1 MQFTK
6 GDLVMNIKRIIAGAA
21 LLLPFAVTSIPSQ
34 ASALQVI
41 VNPHGH
47 NRPAQIIAK
56 KPSQVRRYAPPAKK
70 KVFIPAHWE
79 KTNHGRK
86 WVTAHY
92 VYK

>member
-1 MQFTK
+1 
-6 GDLVMNIKRIIAGAA
+6 MNIKRIFAGAA

-47 NRPAQIIAK
+47 NLPTQIIAK
-56 KPSQVRRYAPPAKK
+56 KTPQVRRYAPPAKK

>member
-1 MQFTK
+1 
-6 GDLVMNIKRIIAGAA
+6 MNIKQILAGVA

-34 ASALQVI
+34 ALALQVI

-47 NRPAQIIAK
+47 NLPAQIIVK
-56 KPSQVRRYAPPAKK
+56 KPSQVKRYAPPAKK
-70 KVFIPAHWE
+70 KVLIPGHWE

-86 WVTAHY
+86 WVAAHY

>member
-1 MQFTK
+1 
-6 GDLVMNIKRIIAGAA
+6 MNIKRILAGAA

-47 NRPAQIIAK
+47 NLPAQIIAK
-56 KPSQVRRYAPPAKK
+56 KPPQVRRYAPPAKK
-70 KVFIPAHWE
+70 KVLVRGHWE

-86 WVTAHY
+86 WVAAHY

>member
-1 MQFTK
+1 
-6 GDLVMNIKRIIAGAA
+6 MNIKRILARAA

-47 NRPAQIIAK
+47 NLPAQIIAK
-56 KPSQVRRYAPPAKK
+56 KPPQVRRYAPPAKK
-70 KVFIPAHWE
+70 KVLVRGHWE

-86 WVTAHY
+86 WVAAHY

>member
-6 GDLVMNIKRIIAGAA
+6 GDSVMNIKQILAGVA

-41 VNPHGH
+41 GNPHGI
-47 NRPAQIIAK
+47 NRPAQIIANK
-56 KPSQVRRYAPPAKK
+56 PPAKK
-70 KVFIPAHWE
+70 KVLVRGYWE

-86 WVTAHY
+86 WVAAHY

>member
-6 GDLVMNIKRIIAGAA
+6 GDLVMNIKQILAGAA

-34 ASALQVI
+34 ASAFQVI
-41 VNPHGH
+41 VNPHGL
-47 NRPAQIIAK
+47 NRPAQTIAQ
-56 KPSQVRRYAPPAKK
+56 KPPQVKRHAPPAKK
-70 KVFIPAHWE
+70 KVLVPGHWE

-86 WVTAHY
+86 WVAAHY